1 MKEGDNITF
10 CINEEVKYG
19 KILKIY
25 TKIGFENHGKE
36 FLVVSLYD
44 SHLRFYEG
52 DIEIMNENVE
62 IIK

>member
-10 CINEEVKYG
+10 RLNKEIKYG

-36 FLVVSLYD
+36 FVVISLCD
-44 SHLRFYEG
+44 SHLKFYEG
-52 DIEIMNENVE
+52 EIEMMHEKVE